1 LVLRLHSAASDS
13 FRNSAD
19 MVLMDKW
26 MVTIILAASLR
37 FFDLVIHRTVLMGH
51 VVGLM
56 LYLIVLTAGPGELM
70 EVEAKRLSGI
80 GTFCMILTAI
90 MGAL

>member
-1 LVLRLHSAASDS
+1 
-13 FRNSAD
+13 
-19 MVLMDKW
+19 MVAIDKW

-37 FFDLVIHRTVLMGH
+37 FFDLGIHRTVLMGH

-56 LYLIVLTAGPGELM
+56 LHMIVLTAGPGELM
-70 EVEAKRLSGI
+70 EVKARRLSGI

-90 MGAL
+90 VGGL